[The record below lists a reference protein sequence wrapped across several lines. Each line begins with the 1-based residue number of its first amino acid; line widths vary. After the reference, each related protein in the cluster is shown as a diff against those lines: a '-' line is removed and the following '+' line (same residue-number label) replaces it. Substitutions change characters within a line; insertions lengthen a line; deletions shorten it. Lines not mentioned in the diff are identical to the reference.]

1 MADEI
6 LQENFNKNAI
16 VMREY
21 FNLDSPMAESTLESL
36 VERGE
41 RLDLIVNC
49 GNTDGL
55 FDVAERVQQL
65 QERLSG
71 TNLRIDKIRLDY
83 NKTYIYDEQD
93 VAELSSVDSL
103 FREQGIDFYVNLNDA
118 SEKYGVF
125 GSGSVEQ
132 IVHSR
137 DLIEDFVGQLDE
149 ITLDGEPLSVAEKFV
164 CVYQFAANRV
174 YNESENFMDENM
186 RNWVG
191 VLTTDEVICS
201 GFSSLL
207 SMLCDRVFDKEE
219 LRCFEQGSK
228 CFNHETKELV
238 GGHANNIV
246 YLNDPKYG
254 INGVFHCDSCW
265 DSIKNND
272 FNTMP
277 SVNFCLLPLDKISR
291 AMKYDIQFDNR
302 FFVYDDYKFPEYKK
316 EEDYARWSDHHT
328 MSLYQ
333 KTDEVEFNKFLIK
346 RFDKTSLN
354 EITRLALKKEKEE
367 QAAEENERE
376 TYRGKL
382 ISFCET
388 ARLDPQ
394 ISEILDTEVC
404 GILPE
409 KLVKRDERF
418 AEANKFFGDL
428 SFETGALD
436 FDKLSSICALYQER
450 ESVINEY
457 KQRARDLGLKAFAT
471 IEDMIIN
478 NCVDNDR
485 PLSGSRLEN
494 QYKEKVAMYI
504 YTRNKAIVEQNR
516 DFLFAPDVP
525 NDALYNGLQASA
537 FLMGIND
544 PLVREQYAA
553 DCINMREQNFADKF
567 NNYYVDNPVSSGKEG
582 ESAERQ

>member
-201 GFSSLL
+201 GF
-207 SMLCDRVFDKEE
+207 
-219 LRCFEQGSK
+219 
-228 CFNHETKELV
+228 
-238 GGHANNIV
+238 
-246 YLNDPKYG
+246 
-254 INGVFHCDSCW
+254 
-265 DSIKNND
+265 
-272 FNTMP
+272 
-277 SVNFCLLPLDKISR
+277 
-291 AMKYDIQFDNR
+291 
-302 FFVYDDYKFPEYKK
+302 
-316 EEDYARWSDHHT
+316 
-328 MSLYQ
+328 
-333 KTDEVEFNKFLIK
+333 
-346 RFDKTSLN
+346 
-354 EITRLALKKEKEE
+354 RLA
-367 QAAEENERE
+367 
-376 TYRGKL
+376 
-382 ISFCET
+382 
-388 ARLDPQ
+388 
-394 ISEILDTEVC
+394 
-404 GILPE
+404 
-409 KLVKRDERF
+409 
-418 AEANKFFGDL
+418 
-428 SFETGALD
+428 FE
-436 FDKLSSICALYQER
+436 Y
-450 ESVINEY
+450 V
-457 KQRARDLGLKAFAT
+457 
-471 IEDMIIN
+471 
-478 NCVDNDR
+478 
-485 PLSGSRLEN
+485 
-494 QYKEKVAMYI
+494 
-504 YTRNKAIVEQNR
+504 
-516 DFLFAPDVP
+516 
-525 NDALYNGLQASA
+525 
-537 FLMGIND
+537 
-544 PLVREQYAA
+544 
-553 DCINMREQNFADKF
+553 MR
-567 NNYYVDNPVSSGKEG
+567 
-582 ESAERQ
+582 